1 MQLAACRVTER
12 MKPGAIAGQ
21 RVALGA
27 LVLKLGVRLP
37 KRSKSG
43 VRDQAF
49 GIRGSVLVRQ
59 TC

>member
-1 MQLAACRVTER
+1 

-37 KRSKSG
+37 KRLKSG
-43 VRDQAF
+43 VRDQAS